1 MTNPHADRDLH
12 RRVDALCRELLEKE
26 PDITTKEL
34 HERCAR
40 KFGHLHDLS
49 RRQFHARHPLQVKRA
64 MAQETEVRA
73 AEEEM
78 EGKITSET
86 PPAGA
91 GRSQP
96 DWTTPPG
103 QEPEEEEPTQREMF
117 GSERGGTA

>member
-12 RRVDALCRELLEKE
+12 RRVDALCRELIEKD

-64 MAQETEVRA
+64 MAQESEARA

-78 EGKITSET
+78 EEKVEASTPSTSNEDEK
-86 PPAGA
+86 
-91 GRSQP
+91 P
-96 DWTTPPG
+96 DWATPPG
-103 QEPEEEEPTQREMF
+103 GGETREPAQREMF
-117 GSERGGTA
+117 AREDGGA